1 MLEQSQIEAL
11 KKIYD
16 SKTIKIYGPYLN
28 DEKRKI
34 LHINMDGKNRCR
46 LLAAWLV
53 EIKYNRKMTKN
64 ETVDHIDENKMND
77 SVNNLQILLKR
88 NNNIKAFKNGRYDLG
103 LEKLKLYAQKHSDL
117 ISLRIKGEKNPLS
130 KVSNEKVKNYR
141 ELFIENKI
149 TVKQIMEI
157 EHLNRRTVE
166 NFIKGR
172 SYKDAGGSISERT
185 KIDNDIV
192 NRSLAL
198 MKEKIPFKK
207 IAEMLHINR
216 STLYSRI
223 KTYKTLIK

>member
-1 MLEQSQIEAL
+1 
-11 KKIYD
+11 
-16 SKTIKIYGPYLN
+16 
-28 DEKRKI
+28 
-34 LHINMDGKNRCR
+34 
-46 LLAAWLV
+46 
-53 EIKYNRKMTKN
+53 
-64 ETVDHIDENKMND
+64 
-77 SVNNLQILLKR
+77 
-88 NNNIKAFKNGRYDLG
+88 
-103 LEKLKLYAQKHSDL
+103 
-117 ISLRIKGEKNPLS
+117 
-130 KVSNEKVKNYR
+130 
-141 ELFIENKI
+141 
-149 TVKQIMEI
+149 MEI